1 MSDYEVIKYILN
13 DINDELGDEE
23 KVHLLLDKTV
33 SENGE
38 YKESFGQK
46 ASDRLAS
53 FAGSWTFVIGFT
65 LLLLV
70 WITVNT
76 VLAAKSFDPYPFIL
90 LNLVLSCV
98 AAIQA
103 PLIMMSQNRQ
113 EEKDRRRAENDY
125 KVNLK
130 TEIMIEDLYDKVNA
144 ILAKQS
150 ALEKRLQNDG
160 KNHTKQQENN

>member
-1 MSDYEVIKYILN
+1 MTHYQLLGKILKDVREDMSD
-13 DINDELGDEE
+13 DELTE
-23 KVHLLLDKTV
+23 LLLENKISV
-33 SENGE
+33 SDN
-38 YKESFGQK
+38 KKITFGQR
-46 ASDRLAS
+46 ASDKLAE
-53 FAGSWTFVIGFT
+53 FAGSWFFIIAFT
-65 LLLLV
+65 LFLLI
-70 WITVNT
+70 W
-76 VLAAKSFDPYPFIL
+76 VLINVYFLKNPFDPYPFIM

-144 ILAKQS
+144 ILEKQS
-150 ALEKRLQNDG
+150 ALEKELQAKD
-160 KNHTKQQENN
+160 KKHL